1 MTALRAT
8 PAGNW
13 QSVADVPWTLARV
26 LADNA
31 LHPVFQPIVRLAD
44 GAVTAHEALI
54 RGPAGTPLQMPD
66 AMFAAARAEGL
77 LIELEIACVRAGILA
92 WSRQAMKGKLFV
104 NISGAALVEALARHD
119 VPDLLRVLRGI
130 RVSPESLV
138 FELTEHDR
146 VADMPALL
154 AAVARLR
161 ACGVQIALD
170 DFGDGCSSLR
180 LWTEV
185 KPNIVKIDK
194 FFARDIGDHG
204 EKVQMLDALLRL
216 AASLGTT
223 VIVEGIETDV
233 ELRVIRDLGVA
244 YGQGYFFGR
253 PAPLGVRAIDADA
266 RRELDSTEIAVLPEV
281 GRAVHSD
288 FRVERMLMRA
298 PAVSPDTSHQT
309 VAVMFQADE
318 SLQSIAI
325 VEDGAPVGML
335 NRERFFDQYA
345 KPYFKELYGRKPCTL
360 FAHMSP
366 LTLDRYTGIDTLTQ
380 VLTSEDQRYLTEGF
394 IITEGGKYLGV
405 STGEQLVRAVTE
417 IRIEAARHANP
428 LTFLPGN
435 IPISQHIARLLA
447 SGNDFVACYGDL
459 NHFKPFNDHYGYWQ
473 GDEMI
478 RLVASVFVAH
488 CDARRDFV
496 GHVGGDDFVVVF
508 QSQDWAT
515 RCAGIIDDFNGKA
528 RSLFDA
534 EALARG
540 GIEAEDRDGMMRFFG
555 FTTLSIGAVRV
566 RGGQYTQ
573 PEQVASAAALA
584 KHKAKLATCGLYLEE
599 DGALREA
606 PPR

>member
-8 PAGNW
+8 PAGQW
-13 QSVADVPWTLARV
+13 HAAADAPWTLARV

-44 GAVTAHEALI
+44 GAVTAHECLI
-54 RGPAGTPLQMPD
+54 RGPEATALHMPD

-77 LIELEIACVRAGILA
+77 LIDLEIACVRTGILA

-119 VPDLLRVLRGI
+119 TPDLLRILRGI
-130 RVSPESLV
+130 GVSPESLV

-154 AAVARLR
+154 DAVARLR

-194 FFARDIGDHG
+194 FFARNIGDHG

-216 AASLGTT
+216 AASLGTV
-223 VIVEGIETDV
+223 VIVEGIETDT

-253 PAPLGVRAIDADA
+253 PAPRVVRAIGAEV

-281 GRAVHSD
+281 ARAVHSD

-298 PAVSPDTSHQT
+298 PAVPPDTPHQM
-309 VAVMFQADE
+309 VAEMFQADE
-318 SLQSIAI
+318 SLHSIAI
-325 VEDGAPVGML
+325 VEDGAPVGLL

-508 QSQDWAT
+508 QSRDWAE
-515 RCAGIIDDFNGKA
+515 RCADIIEDFNTKA

-555 FTTLSIGAVRV
+555 FTSLSIGAVRV
-566 RGGQYTQ
+566 RGGQYSQ

-584 KHKAKLATCGLYLEE
+584 KHKAKLATRGLYLEE
-599 DGALREA
+599 DGA
-606 PPR
+606 P